1 MKKVTKTFLL
11 LCAMLTINSC
21 AKNGL
26 STDLQSKSEQS
37 QDGQSNN
44 GNNNDQSGG
53 SVTPIA
59 NPIDQIDLKS
69 RVDDSGNTL
78 SKLGGMN
85 GALTFDF
92 DKTRG
97 EFIIMIPMPNG
108 LVFTPS
114 GGFKN
119 YPDITFGP
127 IFDATTGKV
136 KVAVRIPVKYVLK
149 GINTIP
155 AARLPNG
162 DSLPAM
168 PAGQGELPSLG
179 LSFPQNGNTQVFIYI
194 GINALGLYVTLPD
207 SAALP
212 LPINI
217 TVPVKNKDKSKTYG
231 FLTYVN
237 AKSGHPPGLFVSTG
251 VPNEVARVLED
262 YFGL

>member
-1 MKKVTKTFLL
+1 MKRTTKYTLL
-11 LCAMLTINSC
+11 FCALLSFNSC

-26 STDLQSKSEQS
+26 STDLQSKTDTAQGG
-37 QDGQSNN
+37 QNVGDGNSSGN
-44 GNNNDQSGG
+44 GGA
-53 SVTPIA
+53 VTPVPA
-59 NPIDQIDLKS
+59 PIDQVDLKS
-69 RVDDSGNTL
+69 RVDDSSNKI
-78 SKLGGMN
+78 SGMN

-155 AARLPNG
+155 AAKLPNG
-162 DSLPAM
+162 DALPAM

-179 LSFPQNGNTQVFIYI
+179 LSFPQNGNTQVYIYI

-207 SAALP
+207 SATLP
-212 LPINI
+212 IPINI

-237 AKSGHPPGLFVSTG
+237 AKNGHPPGLFVSTG
-251 VPNEVARVLED
+251 VPNEMARILED